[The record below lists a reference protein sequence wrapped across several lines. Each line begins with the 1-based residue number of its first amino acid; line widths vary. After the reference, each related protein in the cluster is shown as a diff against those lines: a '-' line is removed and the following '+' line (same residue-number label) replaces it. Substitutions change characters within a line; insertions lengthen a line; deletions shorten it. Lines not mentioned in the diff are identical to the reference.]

1 MSSNNGSANGKLVII
16 SGPSG
21 SGKTTICKEL
31 TKDPKVR
38 ASVSVTTRP
47 PRSQEV
53 DGKDY
58 YFVNE
63 REFERKIKEGF
74 FIEHAR
80 YSGTLYGTPR
90 KPLEKALE
98 EGLIYLLEIDVQGA
112 LQIMEK
118 YPDAISIFILPP
130 GKDVLK
136 RRLAGR
142 NTDKE
147 HDINNRLN
155 IAENELQ
162 SSSHYKY
169 RVTNDNLEEA
179 VNEIRNI
186 LGFKK

>member
-31 TKDPKVR
+31 TKDPKVK
-38 ASVSVTTRP
+38 ASISATTRP

-58 YFVNE
+58 YFVSE

-112 LQIMEK
+112 LQIMGK

-136 RRLAGR
+136 KRLAGR

-147 HDINNRLN
+147 PDINNRLN